1 MLELVHDA
9 LNGFL
14 LRLGFL
20 RHYDDPLAGAP
31 ADFKREGETF
41 RPLEKPAHQ

>member
-9 LNGFL
+9 LDGFL

-20 RHYDDPLAGAP
+20 RHYDDPF
-31 ADFKREGETF
+31 ADVRRQDLTREG
-41 RPLEKPAHQ
+41 